1 MTPDLVAKLPS
12 TRFVPLAWRNL
23 LSNKRRLVR
32 SSAGIGFAVVLMLVQ
47 LGFERGFFDASLG
60 MVRQLDGDL
69 FVMRASKYRF
79 GTEDPFAPQDLA
91 PARTVAGV
99 ATITPLY
106 ASWQRFF
113 WKDPYSDKSYLV
125 QVFAFDPDHPPFLL
139 PEVREQSD
147 KLKEADAVL
156 VDRRARPFLGMSG
169 AARETQ
175 LSGRTVHIVGNF
187 ALGPDFMANGT
198 VMMSDRSFAGF
209 VSGNS
214 EDVGPLPVEFG
225 IVKLQPGADID
236 AVRQA
241 LATALPAE
249 VRVMTKPEL
258 IDFERNFQ
266 ADLSSAGPIFW
277 MGTFVG
283 FVVGMLI
290 SYQIIYTDLSDHLP
304 QYATLKG
311 MGYRTGYLV
320 RVVFEQAGLSAVIA
334 YIPAWL
340 LTLLLYRIIG
350 DLALLPLHMTARQ
363 TALSFGLTLGMCL
376 LSAALAVRRVIAA
389 DPAEVF

>member
-1 MTPDLVAKLPS
+1 MNPDVAARLPN

-23 LSNKRRLVR
+23 VSNKRRLIR

-79 GTEDPFAPQDLA
+79 GSEDPFAARDLD
-91 PARTVAGV
+91 PARSATGV
-99 ATITPLY
+99 ASVTPLY
-106 ASWQRFF
+106 ATWQRFF
-113 WKDPYSDKSYLV
+113 WKDPDSDKPYLI
-125 QVFAFDPDHPPFLL
+125 QAFAFDPEHPPFLL
-139 PEVREQSD
+139 DEVRADSD
-147 KLKEADAVL
+147 RLKETDSL
-156 VDRRARPFLGMSG
+156 LIDRRSRPFLGMSSDL
-169 AARETQ
+169 REAEVN
-175 LSGRTVHIVGNF
+175 GRKMKVVGSF
-187 ALGPDFMANGT
+187 SLGPDFMTNGT
-198 VMMSDRSFAGF
+198 VMMSDRSFAGLMT
-209 VSGNS
+209 GNP
-214 EDVGPLPVEFG
+214 DNLAAVPVEFG
-225 IVKLQPGADID
+225 VIKLQPGAEPG
-236 AVRQA
+236 AVKEA
-241 LATALPAE
+241 LAAALPSE
-249 VRVMTKPEL
+249 VRVLTKPEL
-258 IDFERNFQ
+258 IAFERAFQ

-283 FVVGMLI
+283 FIVGMLI

-320 RVVFEQAGLSAVIA
+320 RTVFEQAALSAVAA

-340 LTLLLYRIIG
+340 LALVLYQVIG
-350 DLALLPLHMTARQ
+350 YLALLPLHMNLTQ
-363 TALSFGLTLGMCL
+363 SLLSFGLTLGMCL
-376 LSAALAVRRVIAA
+376 VSAALAIRRVIAA